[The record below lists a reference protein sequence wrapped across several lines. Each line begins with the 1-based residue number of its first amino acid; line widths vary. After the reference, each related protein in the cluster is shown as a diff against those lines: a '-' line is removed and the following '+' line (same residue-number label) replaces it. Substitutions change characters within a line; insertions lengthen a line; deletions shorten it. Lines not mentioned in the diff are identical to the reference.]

1 MKISTHTA
9 GSLTSERTPIPS
21 ADKSGQIVANAVS
34 NLAEKVFNVAED
46 MQVKQQKLDTALAT
60 SQYSVAMAEK
70 EGALLS
76 TPGLQS
82 KDIQAKYD
90 EASQQVRENILGGYD
105 NGGTRQV
112 IDAALQ
118 QTETQY
124 KVRAVQQ
131 KFEFQKREELNKV
144 FSTAEQQVRTAFS
157 DSTLYASQVGQIKG
171 LEQALVDRGYTA
183 EAASKFVQ
191 NTLDNKAQYAIDDA
205 IDNGQEETVYLAY
218 NRGDFGSASMD
229 KREQLGKQIAEA
241 LATKTQRAELKTQA
255 DALSSS
261 IDLMGQYGALDM
273 KSLTHRASSL
283 EFELAEGT
291 RAKTL
296 SPSQINTLTKDLNFI
311 ETLRK
316 SKLNMAYAQQRTD
329 DPLRKQEIA
338 TKMAELVDKT
348 GAESVLSPKE
358 KMDALFTVRDELMK
372 AFVEDRKISRRT
384 FEEFSASI
392 YGAYTKGF
400 MEENFKGDWRWDWK
414 RGGTPAGVENYFGS
428 GDQKNVVELF
438 KAVKKTKTGYDPKV
452 MMHAF
457 DEYLMDKRDNKMPIT
472 MTPEVAKQYVFRGWL
487 SSNGYGTDFK
497 AGDYL
502 PTKFGALKILSIG
515 DFGVPNYEVPQ
526 EMYDKIQQLK
536 ATNAGS
542 QR

>member
-1 MKISTHTA
+1 MKIPTYTA
-9 GSLTSERTPIPS
+9 GKLASERTPIPS
-21 ADKSGQIVANAVS
+21 LDQSGQIVAQAVG
-34 NLAEKVFNVAED
+34 NLAQKAFTIAEE
-46 MQVKQQKLDTALAT
+46 VKEKQQKLDISIAE

-70 EGALLS
+70 EGEILG

-90 EASQQVRENILGGYD
+90 EASQQVRESILGGLD
-105 NGGTRQV
+105 NGGTRQAV
-112 IDAALQ
+112 DMALQ
-118 QTETQY
+118 GSEAQY
-124 KVRAVQQ
+124 KVRAIQN
-131 KFEFQKREELNKV
+131 KFEFQKKEELNKI
-144 FSTAEQQVRTAFS
+144 FSAAEQQVQAPFS
-157 DSTLYASQVGQIKG
+157 DSTIYASQVAQING
-171 LEQALVDRGYTA
+171 LKQALIDHGYTVDV
-183 EAASKFVQ
+183 ASKFIQ
-191 NTLDNKAQYAIDDA
+191 NTLDNKAQYAIDNA
-205 IDNGQEETVYLAY
+205 IDNGQEEAVYLAY
-218 NRGDFGSASMD
+218 NRGDFSSASMD
-229 KREQLGKQIAEA
+229 KREQIGKQIAEA

-261 IDLMGQYGALDM
+261 AELMGQFGALDM

-291 RAKTL
+291 RNGTL
-296 SPSQINTLTKDLNFI
+296 SPAQVNTMTKDLNFI

-316 SKLNMAYAQQRTD
+316 AKLNMAYTQQRTD

-358 KMDALFTVRDELMK
+358 KMDALFTMRDELMK

-414 RGGTPAGVENYFGS
+414 RGGTPAGVESYFGQ
-428 GDQKNVVELF
+428 GDQKNVMELF

-452 MMHAF
+452 MMYAF
-457 DEYLMDKRDNKMPIT
+457 DEYLMPTIRDRYR
-472 MTPEVAKQYVFRGWL
+472 A
-487 SSNGYGTDFK
+487 
-497 AGDYL
+497 
-502 PTKFGALKILSIG
+502 
-515 DFGVPNYEVPQ
+515 
-526 EMYDKIQQLK
+526 
-536 ATNAGS
+536 
-542 QR
+542 